1 PSSTDP
7 LKPDLDH
14 GSVEQVEDIA
24 IDDTEYPILPR
35 ETAKEALPFIE
46 ASEVRKRDGKKD
58 SRLWQFH
65 KIHNSR
71 YLKAYAEAFRVGRTK
86 GLENP
91 YREPQ
96 PKVNTPLRFGANE
109 W

>member
-1 PSSTDP
+1 MNIMGWGNHSRALRPKPVQPRSPSSTDP

-58 SRLWQFH
+58 SRLCVYSMPF
-65 KIHNSR
+65 
-71 YLKAYAEAFRVGRTK
+71 V
-86 GLENP
+86 
-91 YREPQ
+91 
-96 PKVNTPLRFGANE
+96 
-109 W
+109 